1 LEAVLFDW
9 GNTLV
14 QPLWDDELVLAG
26 HRAGLGR
33 EDPGFTTRWRAL
45 MLGGDHGHRPYAELL
60 AQLGVED
67 PDGFMEREHGAW
79 RHAYAVL
86 ASAPALLESLRG
98 YGLKT
103 GLVANAWP
111 DPGRLLRSDVEAV
124 GLAPFFDAMV
134 FSDEAGVRKPDSSI
148 FLRACGELGVEP
160 QETLF
165 VGDNRVVDIQGAAS
179 VGMQTV
185 QALWFRADDNPEVEP
200 DFEARTATDVLMIA
214 RS

>member
-33 EDPGFTTRWRAL
+33 DDPEFTTRWRAL
-45 MLGGDHGHRPYAELL
+45 MLGGDHGYRPYAELL

-67 PDGFMEREHGAW
+67 PDGFMEREHDAW

-86 ASAPALLESLRG
+86 ASAPALLESLSRHD
-98 YGLKT
+98 LKT

-134 FSDEAGVRKPDSSI
+134 FSDEVGVRKPDSAI
-148 FLRACGELGVEP
+148 FLRACGEVGVEP
-160 QETLF
+160 SAALF
-165 VGDNRVVDIQGAAS
+165 VGDNRVADVQGAAS

-185 QALWFRADDNPEVEP
+185 QALWFRADDNPEIKP
-200 DFEARTATDVLMIA
+200 DYEARTATDVLTIA

>member
-14 QPLWDDELVLAG
+14 QPLWADELVLAG

-33 EDPGFTTRWRAL
+33 DDPEFTNRWRAL
-45 MLGGDHGHRPYAELL
+45 MLGDDHGYRPYAELL

-67 PDGFMEREHGAW
+67 PVRFMEREHGAW
-79 RHAYAVL
+79 QHAYAVL
-86 ASAPALLESLRG
+86 AAAPALLESLHE

-111 DPGRLLRSDVEAV
+111 DPGRLLRADVEAV
-124 GLAPFFDAMV
+124 GLASFFDAMV
-134 FSDEAGVRKPDSSI
+134 FSDEVGVRKPDSAI

-160 QETLF
+160 DEALF
-165 VGDNRVVDIQGAAS
+165 VGDNRAADIQGAAS

-200 DFEARTATDVLMIA
+200 DFEARTAADVLPIA
-214 RS
+214 RR